1 MSSLRRNPVGNARF
15 FTTCR
20 MSHKNVS
27 KFCRSPGG
35 ILFSSVSGGFP
46 DVHSS
51 DGYSAN
57 VPAKCAQKED
67 ERNIHPVSLFN
78 SLLDPNIELPTIS
91 VREVDEILSN
101 LTSENSSPS
110 KPTNGLPSNS
120 TTLNHFCDIPDNLC
134 HDSVR
139 YIKSEAI
146 SKPHPFSGKNCSL
159 QSIKVSLINETEGI
173 GHNVANDSSMC
184 INSPQVDRLPVSSN
198 VCHTLVLDSTVSSEA
213 RNSFDDLSTLD
224 SPPVQNSCHISSS
237 RHQTIDVKKHGNE
250 IPHKK
255 NNPKTV
261 SLQSMADIL
270 PLFPSCRS
278 VAELGAL
285 ALGSESSGTAAHKHK
300 FSNATLRSKAC
311 SGTNLCNISTKASI
325 SNVLRDRS
333 PIGSLDLATHARYQN
348 SFNASNIHEASRYR
362 QAYLSVRKANQAKIL
377 SKSTVNT
384 VEFSVFNAKS
394 QGNTGNQH
402 VSYQPL
408 KSPQPTAGMEIMSTN
423 RLGCSTGTT
432 SDDRFKHIC
441 PHPRCGRRYQAEIG
455 LLRHL
460 VKYHGEQIELPQRTR
475 SVANQ
480 QMLRRPASE
489 ERTITSIG
497 FNDIDEVDKIS
508 PKQSLSKNR
517 TVSLSHSKSFLESN
531 QIEMT
536 KIDFNPSTLP
546 FETIQINEYTS
557 SDELSCDKIK
567 EVTPILD
574 KGLSFVCSTTSN
586 EDGTSV
592 SVPLI
597 DLNTDICPNSFP
609 ISVDMDST
617 NSNDVTIHSL
627 TDETKLPVLMK
638 QPFRKQP
645 RLRSVSGGSHN
656 DLPIIKNTIN
666 SINPSDITIQCKHQL
681 SALSNLSTSYITTVN
696 KQKVCKMD
704 NYRRRT
710 LSTGHDPRQVLNM
723 NSDNIDNN
731 HNNNNNDNLSNKCPS
746 CGHIV
751 DWNLCKT
758 KQREWISGVHAL
770 SCSKTDCVYCPV
782 DNCTYLCSGRADLSA
797 HLTSIHF
804 PEIQHQLV
812 RLIFACPLKDCQII
826 CSDEASF
833 QAHFTGHLHGHL
845 PGDLNELFNPSSLT
859 TTIGTKILSPTAMT
873 TVTSTPVVVTST
885 PIVQSLIDN
894 CVDTSSHSLSSN
906 LSYGQTTHCLTD
918 YTTTTLSQSSAC
930 DNYHVSLINI
940 QPNLV
945 VGGNNLSGTYEKS
958 PDSDNIHSEATLVTA
973 VAATP
978 TAVDLIPSNHTSS
991 FDNSTESMLLNHQ
1004 QSASIVSVPS
1014 DLNGFSHY
1022 CPHQHHHQRQQQPQQ
1037 HFSMFPSS
1045 PLLFPNHEGSITTL
1059 SEALKSDTV
1068 DNVNNVSNN
1077 FTNVGTTET
1086 DHVDLTDNRNL
1097 LSALDLIPDD
1107 ILIELLKEDRASLW
1121 GDPVTSNNNNNRS
1134 NRATNSVLSAPYE
1147 CNTESSCSIV
1157 DNTNNNN
1164 INDNYIPIKCVENNE
1179 EDYSVNYNPCDTS
1192 SIHDSID
1199 DWIDFNVTDSVS
1211 RLNSLENLHKRNV
1224 SSSNLSDD
1232 SNSGGSSSNSSW
1244 IPLNLIHHTWSSAIA
1259 NEKLSNSN
1267 YNYNNI
1273 NLMNDF
1279 NQRHFNCPHRVISDL
1294 TAALILPD
1302 VERRLK
1308 ASISAT
1314 HSTTSTNHKNKRNK
1328 SNLPS
1333 SSTICSSILSSQASS
1348 QTTFSAITTGTI
1360 KTHQSCCSGKR
1371 RRNASESPPL
1381 STYNTTSFNNNNVI
1395 KSSLSSSDCW
1405 KQSMNNIQAISPNLM
1420 KRPYHSK
1427 TLISV
1432 GNHNDSNNNTSHCL
1446 KTTAGVQLDSETL
1459 NSKVSN
1465 NNNNDKNHN
1474 CSTIEQQQQTV
1485 GGHYEQNANHN
1496 VVKIN
1501 LTEEQEQEREQQL
1514 FVNPTNATTNN
1525 NNNSTNLFPTKLRM
1539 QHESR
1544 KRLKKHQKSST
1555 LTCRT
1560 LFTPPSYSIDKYI
1573 IPRPVLP
1580 RRHSMLA
1587 SSYNLVV
1594 SDYGFTHLPH

>member
-1 MSSLRRNPVGNARF
+1 MSSLSQNPVGNTRI
-15 FTTCR
+15 FTTGR

-27 KFCRSPGG
+27 RFCRSPGG

-51 DGYSAN
+51 DGCSAN
-57 VPAKCAQKED
+57 VPMKCTQKEN
-67 ERNIHPVSLFN
+67 ERNINPVSLFN

-101 LTSENSSPS
+101 LTSANSSPS
-110 KPTNGLPSNS
+110 KPTNGICSNI
-120 TTLNHFCDIPDNLC
+120 TTHINFCDISDNLC
-134 HDSVR
+134 QDSVG
-139 YIKSEAI
+139 YIKSGAM
-146 SKPHPFSGKNCSL
+146 SNPHPFNGKNCSS
-159 QSIKVSLINETEGI
+159 QSVKVSLINESEAI
-173 GHNVANDSSMC
+173 EHNVANDSSMC
-184 INSPQVDRLPVSSN
+184 INSPRVDGLPVSSN

-213 RNSFDDLSTLD
+213 GNSFKDLSTLD
-224 SPPVQNSCHISSS
+224 SPNSCHISSS
-237 RHQTIDVKKHGNE
+237 RLQTIDAEEHGDE
-250 IPHKK
+250 VLHKK
-255 NNPKTV
+255 RNPRTV

-270 PLFPSCRS
+270 PFFPSCRS

-285 ALGSESSGTAAHKHK
+285 ALGSESSGTATHKHK
-300 FSNATLRSKAC
+300 FPNATLRSKAC
-311 SGTNLCNISTKASI
+311 SGTNLCNISTKDSI

-348 SFNASNIHEASRYR
+348 PFKASNIHEASRYR
-362 QAYLSVRKANQAKIL
+362 QAYLSVRRANQAKVL
-377 SKSTVNT
+377 SKSTAST
-384 VEFSVFNAKS
+384 GEFSVFNAKN
-394 QGNTGNQH
+394 QGNADNQH
-402 VSYQPL
+402 VSYQPPR
-408 KSPQPTAGMEIMSTN
+408 SPQPTAGMEITSTN
-423 RLGCSTGTT
+423 RLSCSTGTT

-480 QMLRRPASE
+480 QLLRRPASE

-497 FNDIDEVDKIS
+497 FDNTDEMDKICS
-508 PKQSLSKNR
+508 KQSLSKNK
-517 TVSLSHSKSFLESN
+517 TISLSHSKSLLESN
-531 QIEMT
+531 HVEMT
-536 KIDFNPSTLP
+536 KINFNPSTLP

-574 KGLSFVCSTTSN
+574 NELSYSCSTSSN
-586 EDGTSV
+586 EVGTTV

-597 DLNTDICPNSFP
+597 DLNTDICSNNFP

-627 TDETKLPVLMK
+627 TDETKLPVLVK
-638 QPFRKQP
+638 QPIRKQP

-656 DLPIIKNTIN
+656 DLPIIKNTMN
-666 SINPSDITIQCKHQL
+666 SINPSNITVQCKHQL

-696 KQKVCKMD
+696 KQKVCKID
-704 NYRRRT
+704 NGRRRT

-723 NSDNIDNN
+723 NNDDSNNDHHDNN
-731 HNNNNNDNLSNKCPS
+731 NLSNKCPS

-845 PGDLNELFNPSSLT
+845 PGDLTELFNPSSLT
-859 TTIGTKILSPTAMT
+859 TTIGTKILSHTAMT

-894 CVDTSSHSLSSN
+894 CVDTSPHSLSSN

-918 YTTTTLSQSSAC
+918 YTTTTTLSQSSAC

-940 QPNLV
+940 QPNLA
-945 VGGNNLSGTYEKS
+945 VGGDGLSGTYEKS
-958 PDSDNIHSEATLVTA
+958 PNSNNIHSEATLVTA
-973 VAATP
+973 AAAAP
-978 TAVDLIPSNHTSS
+978 TAVDLIPNHTSS
-991 FDNSTESMLLNHQ
+991 FDNSSESTLLNHHQ
-1004 QSASIVSVPS
+1004 QYASIVSMSS
-1014 DLNGFSHY
+1014 DLNSFNHY
-1022 CPHQHHHQRQQQPQQ
+1022 CSHQHHQRQQ
-1037 HFSMFPSS
+1037 HFSVFPSS
-1045 PLLFPNHEGSITTL
+1045 PLFPNDEGSITTL
-1059 SEALKSDTV
+1059 SEVLKSDSD
-1068 DNVNNVSNN
+1068 DNVNDVSNGFAN
-1077 FTNVGTTET
+1077 LGTTET

-1121 GDPVTSNNNNNRS
+1121 GDPVTSINNNSRS
-1134 NRATNSVLSAPYE
+1134 SRAINSVLSAPYE
-1147 CNTESSCSIV
+1147 CNTESPCSIV

-1164 INDNYIPIKCVENNE
+1164 DHINDNYMPIKCVENNE
-1179 EDYSVNYNPCDTS
+1179 DYDVNYNPCDTS
-1192 SIHDSID
+1192 SINDSID
-1199 DWIDFNVTDSVS
+1199 DWIDFNVTDSIS

-1224 SSSNLSDD
+1224 SSSNLLLSDD
-1232 SNSGGSSSNSSW
+1232 SNSNGSNSNSSW

-1267 YNYNNI
+1267 YNNI
-1273 NLMNDF
+1273 NLVNDF
-1279 NQRHFNCPHRVISDL
+1279 NQRHFNCPRRVISDL

-1314 HSTTSTNHKNKRNK
+1314 HTTTSTNHNNKSNK

-1333 SSTICSSILSSQASS
+1333 SSSTVGSSILSSQASS
-1348 QTTFSAITTGTI
+1348 QATFSAITTSTT
-1360 KTHQSCCSGKR
+1360 KKHQSCCSGKR

-1381 STYNTTSFNNNNVI
+1381 STYNAASFNNNNVI

-1405 KQSMNNIQAISPNLM
+1405 KQSMNSIQVISPNSM

-1432 GNHNDSNNNTSHCL
+1432 GNHNDSNNNTSHFR
-1446 KTTAGVQLDSETL
+1446 KTTTTTTTQLDSETL
-1459 NSKVSN
+1459 NSKDG
-1465 NNNNDKNHN
+1465 NNNNDKNNN
-1474 CSTIEQQQQTV
+1474 CSTIEQQQNVDQTV

-1501 LTEEQEQEREQQL
+1501 LTEEQEHEREKQL
-1514 FVNPTNATTNN
+1514 FVNSTTTTTTTN
-1525 NNNSTNLFPTKLRM
+1525 SISLFPNKIRM